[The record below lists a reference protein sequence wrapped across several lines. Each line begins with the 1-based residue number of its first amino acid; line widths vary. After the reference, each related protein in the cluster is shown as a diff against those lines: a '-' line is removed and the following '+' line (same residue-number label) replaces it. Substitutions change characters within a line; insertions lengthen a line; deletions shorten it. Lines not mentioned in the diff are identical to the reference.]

1 VSRGAKLAMRL
12 ALYALLI
19 VGGLAVFQDDF
30 LYYPDKAPLERV
42 LADAQ
47 RDGLAPWPSADDYR
61 GLRREPV
68 GAARATVV
76 LFHGNAGHAGHRAWY
91 AEQLSRLGLHV
102 ILAEYPGY
110 GPRAGKPSEGTL
122 VADAVETLALLRRD
136 HPGPIILAGE
146 SLGAGVAAATWAQA
160 PDGIAALL
168 LLTPWDKLE
177 SVAKHHYPWA
187 PVGLV
192 LRDRYDSAA
201 NLGAFRGRIAV
212 VIAEH
217 DSIVPPQFGSTLFK
231 ALPEP
236 KRLWIIPSSDHNDW
250 WSRADTA
257 WWRSLV
263 GYLLDE
269 PPQ

>member
-1 VSRGAKLAMRL
+1 MVSGAKLAMRL

-19 VGGLAVFQDDF
+19 AGGLALLQDDL

-47 RDGLAPWPSADDYR
+47 EDGLVPWPSPTDYR
-61 GLRREPV
+61 GLRREPA
-68 GAARATVV
+68 GPTRATVV

-91 AEQLSRLGLHV
+91 ADELSRLGLRV

-110 GPRAGKPSEGTL
+110 GPRDGKPSEATL
-122 VADAVETLALLRRD
+122 VADAIETLARVRRD

-146 SLGAGVAAATWAQA
+146 SIGAGVAAAAWTEA
-160 PDGIAALL
+160 PDGITALL

-187 PVGLV
+187 PVSLL
-192 LRDRYDSAA
+192 LRDRYDNTMNLAA
-201 NLGAFRGRIAV
+201 FNGRIAV
-212 VIAEH
+212 AIAEH
-217 DSIVPPQFGSTLFK
+217 DSIVPPQFGRALFN

-236 KRLWIIPSSDHNDW
+236 KRLWVVPSSDHNDW
-250 WSRADTA
+250 WSRVDAA
-257 WWRSLV
+257 WWRSV
-263 GYLLDE
+263 SGYLLANAE
-269 PPQ
+269 